1 MKTRFLLMA
10 PLLLSG
16 CGMFAERPDIGAL
29 TESSLPEQPETWR
42 SGDSAGGP
50 VAVGWIA
57 TLDDPAL
64 LALVEEAQRNN
75 PNLQTAY
82 YAIGQA
88 RAIARQARSGLFPAV
103 NYSASASEAGAVS
116 GGSNDSYASG
126 LEVGWEIDVW
136 GRVRA
141 ARNAAEYAA
150 FSAEADYRFAQYSL
164 AATVAQTYFA
174 LIEARLQVGVAKKS
188 LDALTATSRIVGA
201 QRELGAADAYDDSL
215 AKSNLATAEATLA
228 AAEGSE
234 RLIRR
239 ALEVL
244 LGRYPADQL
253 AGSDA
258 FPSVPALP
266 ATGLPSEL
274 LERRPDIIAAGMNV
288 ASAFSNVGATRATR
302 LPQFSLS
309 GRLSVGALDIADI
322 LDVDNGTWSLAAA
335 LLGPLFDAGLR
346 RAQIDE
352 ATATQQQAIANY
364 AAVAL
369 SAFQEVENSI
379 DQNTIQARRV
389 EALTRAAAAQN
400 RAFELAQLRYE
411 EGETNLLDVLLVQS
425 NTIAADSAV
434 VTAQREQ
441 LDEWIALNL
450 ALGGSWQ

>member
-1 MKTRFLLMA
+1 MNKRLILTL
-10 PLLLSG
+10 PLFLSG
-16 CGMFAERPDIGAL
+16 CAMFADRPDIGAL
-29 TESSLPEQPETWR
+29 TESSVPAPPDAWQAADAV
-42 SGDSAGGP
+42 SGP

-57 TLDDPAL
+57 TLGDDV
-64 LALVEEAQRNN
+64 LVSLVKEAQLNN
-75 PNLQTAY
+75 PDLKTAY
-82 YAIGQA
+82 YAIEQA
-88 RAIARQARSGLFPAV
+88 QAIARQARSGLFPAI

-150 FSAEADYRFAQYSL
+150 FSAEADYKFAQYSL
-164 AATVAQTYFA
+164 AAAVAQTYFA
-174 LIEARLQVGVAKKS
+174 LIETRLQVGVAKKS
-188 LDALTATSRIVGA
+188 LDALTATSRIVSA

-228 AAEGSE
+228 AAEGAE
-234 RLIRR
+234 RLTRR

-244 LGRYPADQL
+244 LGRYPGDQL
-253 AGSDA
+253 SGSGS
-258 FPSVPALP
+258 FPEVPAIP
-266 ATGLPSEL
+266 AAGVPSAL

-309 GRLSVGALDIADI
+309 GGINVGALDIADI
-322 LDVDNGTWSLAAA
+322 LDVDNGTWSLATAI
-335 LLGPLFDAGLR
+335 LGPLFDAGLR

-352 ATATQQQAIANY
+352 ATATQQQSITNY

-369 SAFQEVENSI
+369 TAFQEVENSI
-379 DQNTIQARRV
+379 DQNAIQARRV
-389 EALTRAAAAQN
+389 EALQRAAAAQN

-441 LDEWIALNL
+441 LDEWVTLNL